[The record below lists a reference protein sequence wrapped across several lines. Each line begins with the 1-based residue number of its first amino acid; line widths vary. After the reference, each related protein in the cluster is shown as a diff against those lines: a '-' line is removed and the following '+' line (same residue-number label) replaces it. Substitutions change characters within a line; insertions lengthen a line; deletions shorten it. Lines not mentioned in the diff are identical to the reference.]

1 MKKLIYIAY
10 TFPPVS
16 TGSAP
21 MNLRLADIFI
31 RNGWLPSVVTPDHTA
46 SLPTDPSLIALLPK
60 EMNVI
65 RSGKSGRLRKIKK
78 STPGQAVSAKTE
90 RKGLRKLI
98 LEVILQPD
106 RYVTWVP
113 RAIAAALG
121 EIDRIG
127 ADLVITLG
135 PPHSVHLAG
144 LACSRLTGKPWIAY
158 FGDLWAMDGYINW
171 KSVSWVRRRLTPII
185 EKAVVKRADGIIT
198 TTDGSSRYF
207 EQKYGD
213 KCPPVQTLWNGVTLE
228 ERKKQWNQEGPR
240 NPGDNLVITYTG
252 FFMGNQT
259 PEHFLRGMRMF
270 LEKYPDSGFKFR
282 VVGDFGAYA
291 DLPAKLGLK
300 DSVEVLGAVP
310 FTEVRKWQI
319 DSDVL
324 LLILRPQPGNELKNP
339 SKTVEYLLARRPIL
353 AVTPEG
359 DLTALIERLGAGYTA
374 THDPASIC
382 ASLEEIHRDIRAGK
396 FKVLENPSDLDGD
409 MDMDQGGRSMVE
421 FLDSIVNAS
430 CLPPPPAQ
438 GW

>member
-31 RNGWLPSVVTPDHTA
+31 RNNWLPSVVTPDHTA
-46 SLPTDPSLIALLPK
+46 SLPTDPSLTALLPK

-65 RSGKSGRLRKIKK
+65 RSGKSGRLRRRKK
-78 STPGQAVSAKTE
+78 PVTEQARSAKTE

-113 RAIAAALG
+113 RAIRAALR
-121 EIDRIG
+121 EIDRIR

-144 LACSRLTGKPWIAY
+144 LACSRLTGKPWVAY

-171 KSVSWVRRRLTPII
+171 QSVSWARRHLTPII
-185 EKAVVKRADGIIT
+185 EKAIVTRADGIIT

-207 EQKYGD
+207 EEKYGE

-228 ERKKQWNQEGPR
+228 EREKQWNQEGPR
-240 NPGDNLVITYTG
+240 NPGDNLIITYTG

-259 PEHFLRGMRMF
+259 PEHFLRGMKLF
-270 LEKYPDSGFKFR
+270 LEKHPDSGFKFR
-282 VVGDFGAYA
+282 IVGDFGAYA
-291 DLPAKLGLK
+291 DLPEKLGMK

-310 FTEVRKWQI
+310 FTEVRKWQL

-353 AVTPEG
+353 AVTPKG

-374 THDPASIC
+374 THDADSIC
-382 ASLEEIHRDIRAGK
+382 AKLEEIHRDIRAGK

-409 MDMDQGGRSMVE
+409 MDMDMGGRRMIE
-421 FLDSIVNAS
+421 FLDRIVLEKS
-430 CLPPPPAQ
+430 TDPEY
-438 GW
+438 

>member
-31 RNGWLPSVVTPDHTA
+31 RNGWLPSVVIPDHTA

-65 RSGKSGRLRKIKK
+65 RSGKSGRLSRRKKPV
-78 STPGQAVSAKTE
+78 TEQARSAKTE

-113 RAIAAALG
+113 RAITAALR
-121 EIDRIG
+121 EIDRIR

-144 LACSRLTGKPWIAY
+144 LACSRLTGKPWVAY

-171 KSVSWVRRRLTPII
+171 QSVSWARRHLTPII
-185 EKAVVKRADGIIT
+185 EKAIVTRADGIIT

-207 EQKYGD
+207 EEKYGE

-228 ERKKQWNQEGPR
+228 ERKKQWNREGTR
-240 NPGDNLVITYTG
+240 N
-252 FFMGNQT
+252 
-259 PEHFLRGMRMF
+259 
-270 LEKYPDSGFKFR
+270 
-282 VVGDFGAYA
+282 A
-291 DLPAKLGLK
+291 D
-300 DSVEVLGAVP
+300 VP
-310 FTEVRKWQI
+310 
-319 DSDVL
+319 
-324 LLILRPQPGNELKNP
+324 
-339 SKTVEYLLARRPIL
+339 
-353 AVTPEG
+353 
-359 DLTALIERLGAGYTA
+359 
-374 THDPASIC
+374 
-382 ASLEEIHRDIRAGK
+382 
-396 FKVLENPSDLDGD
+396 
-409 MDMDQGGRSMVE
+409 
-421 FLDSIVNAS
+421 
-430 CLPPPPAQ
+430 
-438 GW
+438 

>member
-46 SLPTDPSLIALLPK
+46 SMPTDASLTALLPK

-65 RSGKSGRLRKIKK
+65 RSGKSGRLCKRKKAIHVQSGSVK
-78 STPGQAVSAKTE
+78 SE

-106 RYVTWVP
+106 RFVTWIP
-113 RAIAAALG
+113 RAITAALQ

-127 ADLVITLG
+127 ADVVITLG

-144 LACSRLTGKPWIAY
+144 LVCSRLTGKPWVAY

-171 KSVSWVRRRLTPII
+171 QSLSWARRRLTPII
-185 EKAVVKRADGIIT
+185 EKAVVERADGIIT

-207 EQKYGD
+207 EEKYGD
-213 KCPPVQTLWNGVTLE
+213 SCPPVQTLWNGVTLK
-228 ERKKQWNQEGPR
+228 EREKQWNTEGPR
-240 NPGDNLVITYTG
+240 NPGDNLILTYTG

-259 PEHFLRGMRMF
+259 PEHFLKGMKLF
-270 LEKYPDSGFKFR
+270 LSKHPESGFKFR

-291 DLPAKLGLK
+291 DLPEKLGIK

-310 FTEVRKWQI
+310 FTEVRKWQL

-324 LLILRPQPGNELKNP
+324 LLILRSKPGNELKNP
-339 SKTVEYLLARRPIL
+339 SKTIEYLLARRPVL
-353 AVTPEG
+353 AVTPKG
-359 DLTALIERLGAGYTA
+359 DLTGLIERLDAGYTA
-374 THDPASIC
+374 TNEADSIC
-382 ASLEEIHRDIRAGK
+382 AALEEIHRDIHAGK

-409 MDMDQGGRSMVE
+409 LDMDAGGRRMVE
-421 FLDSIVNAS
+421 FLERVVQDRSANPIN
-430 CLPPPPAQ
+430 
-438 GW
+438 